1 MSPMPSS
8 TPTVR
13 ESGRGVFAHHDGPR
27 DRSSSHAG
35 SAVRS
40 VTPRPGWSTPDQ
52 IYVPP
57 GWPEAVQPPA
67 GEEWIPSAV
76 AFLLDCCPS
85 DYRGHQVLRRHPVV
99 LARLAAQFVE
109 SQIRASREALASTRA
124 GLGDVVGPDVLDS
137 TVDVLHSEEAR
148 LVRVRRGVLLVEEAL
163 RGRVFIRKL

>member
-1 MSPMPSS
+1 MSTMPPNASA
-8 TPTVR
+8 VR
-13 ESGRGVFAHHDGPR
+13 ETGRGFFAHHDGPR
-27 DRSSSHAG
+27 DRRGSHAG
-35 SAVRS
+35 AAVRS
-40 VTPRPGWSTPDQ
+40 VTPRPGWSSPDQ

-57 GWPEAVQPPA
+57 GWPEMVEPPA
-67 GEEWIPSAV
+67 GEEWIASAV
-76 AFLLDCCPS
+76 AFLLDCCPA

-109 SQIRASREALASTRA
+109 SQIRASREALASARA

-137 TVDVLHSEEAR
+137 TVEVLQSEEAR